1 MVWRNNMGLKD
12 KIIKSNDE
20 NKEKIPD
27 KEGVPSDEEMMK
39 VFDDIN
45 DVELILL
52 EEEAY
57 RSTSDALDKLL
68 SGENFEDNINECIG
82 SLHAL
87 YIYLKV
93 CKERNIKDKTVGEL
107 IEQYQD
113 LLLRKE

>member
-12 KIIKSNDE
+12 RIIKSNDE
-20 NKEKIPD
+20 NREKIPD
-27 KEGVPSDEEMMK
+27 KGEVSSEEEMMK

-57 RSTSDALDKLL
+57 RSTSESLDKLL
-68 SGENFEDNINECIG
+68 SGESFEDNIAECVG

-93 CKERNIKDKTVGEL
+93 CKERNIKDKTIGEL
-107 IEQYQD
+107 IDQYKD
-113 LLLRKE
+113 LLLKKE